1 MGVSVK
7 VENLIVLFGPD
18 KHKDQALKMIELG
31 HTNEEIKRKLNIT
44 VANRN
49 VNFDIKE
56 NELFVI
62 VGLSGS
68 GKSTFIRTLNL
79 LNKPSKGSI
88 KVGSENIIDFD
99 QAKLLDYRRNQVSMV
114 FQHFGLLS
122 HRTVLK
128 NIEYPLEIQN
138 INPKEREE
146 RALERIEKVG
156 LKGWENA
163 YISEL
168 SGGMQQRVG
177 LARAIINNP
186 DLLLMDEPYSALDP
200 LIRRQM
206 QKRIA

>member
-79 LNKPSKGSI
+79 LNKQVKG
-88 KVGSENIIDFD
+88 
-99 QAKLLDYRRNQVSMV
+99 QLKLGVKTL
-114 FQHFGLLS
+114 
-122 HRTVLK
+122 
-128 NIEYPLEIQN
+128 
-138 INPKEREE
+138 
-146 RALERIEKVG
+146 
-156 LKGWENA
+156 
-163 YISEL
+163 
-168 SGGMQQRVG
+168 
-177 LARAIINNP
+177 
-186 DLLLMDEPYSALDP
+186 
-200 LIRRQM
+200 
-206 QKRIA
+206 